1 MAAEGKDGATPSEAA
16 IPAVTEAAKP
26 VDAPAGAVVSTP
38 AKTTATVGVPADSGQ
53 LSAPSSWSDPLL
65 ALGISVGFVLTVVLA
80 AWFFRKTS
88 HA

>member
-1 MAAEGKDGATPSEAA
+1 
-16 IPAVTEAAKP
+16 
-26 VDAPAGAVVSTP
+26 
-38 AKTTATVGVPADSGQ
+38 
-53 LSAPSSWSDPLL
+53 LL